1 MFQTIKSKFIINLAV
16 SIISLIVILIVA
28 YSLAVQNIKTI
39 MKNDVSTVA
48 KTLKI
53 GARYIA
59 KNNANVFLDPAFK
72 EMMHKMHVGKSGY
85 VYIIASDGTLLVHPK
100 KEGENLKNTDYGAY
114 IISHKEG
121 GVYEYVSA
129 TTGQDKLAAF
139 EYIPEF
145 DAWIVPGVNKADYF
159 DAINEHFI
167 EYFSFLM
174 IGFILLLILLN
185 YLTGRTVLGNAT
197 TIQKVAH
204 DLSAG
209 EGDLKQEL
217 PVMETR
223 DEFRS
228 ISLDIN
234 SFLAKMHT
242 TIVNIKSSSHYQS
255 ILAKELMTL
264 THLLR
269 TKTTESGDI
278 AKSTM
283 QDLNEIRVLLE
294 HNVEG
299 SAKILEINVDSS
311 NILELTT
318 HKVENIVESI
328 SSTQESADDISD
340 EFAKLITDI
349 GSLKE
354 ITTVIRDISEQTNL
368 LALNAAIEAAR
379 AGEHGRGFA
388 VVAEEVRKLS
398 ERTNKAIN
406 EIDTSISVLI
416 QSVGD
421 ATEKI
426 TNNKEVVSTLVTYG
440 GEIKKDFS
448 MMDKS
453 IDHSVDIAKESQ
465 ESMNHMQQQIISI
478 VEKIQF
484 MAALSFEN
492 GEFANDVDDVAEEVN
507 GVDREIDK
515 HLGFFKT
522 RAHDTSRSYTKKS
535 RETDLDDDMFF

>member
-1 MFQTIKSKFIINLAV
+1 MI
-16 SIISLIVILIVA
+16 
-28 YSLAVQNIKTI
+28 
-39 MKNDVSTVA
+39 
-48 KTLKI
+48 
-53 GARYIA
+53 
-59 KNNANVFLDPAFK
+59 
-72 EMMHKMHVGKSGY
+72 HKMHVGKSGY

-100 KEGENLKNTDYGAY
+100 KEGKNLKNTDYGSY

-121 GVYEYVSA
+121 GVYEYVSS
-129 TTGQDKLAAF
+129 TTGQSKLAAF
-139 EYIPEF
+139 EYIPVL

-159 DAINEHFI
+159 DDINAVFLQ
-167 EYFSFLM
+167 YFSFLM

-185 YLTGRTVLGNAT
+185 YFTGKTVLDNAHV
-197 TIQKVAH
+197 IQKVAH
-204 DLSAG
+204 DLSEG
-209 EGDLKQEL
+209 EGNLQQEL
-217 PVMETR
+217 PVLKTK

-228 ISLDIN
+228 ISMDIN
-234 SFLAKMHT
+234 SFLAKMHA
-242 TIVNIKSSSHYQS
+242 TIVEIKGSSYYQS
-255 ILAKELMTL
+255 VLAKELTTL

-269 TKTTESGDI
+269 EKTTESGDI
-278 AKSTM
+278 AKTTM
-283 QDLNEIRVLLE
+283 DDLNEIRVLLE
-294 HNVEG
+294 KNVEG

-311 NILELTT
+311 NVLENTT
-318 HKVENIVESI
+318 GKIDDIIDSI
-328 SSTQESADDISD
+328 STTQESAEVISD
-340 EFAKLITDI
+340 EFGKLIVDI

-440 GEIKKDFS
+440 SEIKEDFS
-448 MMDKS
+448 DMGDSIEKS
-453 IDHSVDIAKESQ
+453 VVIAKDSQ
-465 ESMNHMQQQIISI
+465 SSMSLMQQQIISI

-492 GEFANDVDDVAEEVN
+492 GEFANDVDDVAEEVK
-507 GVDREIDK
+507 GVDLEIDK
-515 HLGFFKT
+515 HLSFFKT
-522 RAHDTSRSYTKKS
+522 RAHDTSRTYTKKS
-535 RETDLDDDMFF
+535 RESDFNDDMFF